1 MAKNRH
7 DAKQVDAFTSANPPV
22 AILQDL
28 SNNDKHGYPPRNG
41 GVSRR
46 SPKLVNVRRIM
57 RLSTGTQP
65 GSSIGFFITPSGEQK
80 VVGSGAATLI
90 VTGEVHDA
98 SGAVIG
104 DLHALQSDAL
114 SAWEGLL
121 QSLGPL
127 K

>member
-1 MAKNRH
+1 
-7 DAKQVDAFTSANPPV
+7 
-22 AILQDL
+22 
-28 SNNDKHGYPPRNG
+28 
-41 GVSRR
+41 
-46 SPKLVNVRRIM
+46 M

-65 GSSIGFFITPSGEQK
+65 GSSIRFFITPSGEQK

-90 VTGEVHDA
+90 VTGEVQDA

-121 QSLGPL
+121 QSLGLP